1 MADLITLSAAA
12 LGGFFLV
19 ASLVLLA
26 RYRQVSRELTAS
38 TDLAKD
44 LWESLEARLKKQDER
59 LVDMMTRVD
68 VLQSKFVGGGSPPPP
83 PAPQAKKE
91 VVEQAMSEVVSPPEP
106 VTQQPQIT
114 APRPT
119 EAAAASSAETPQ
131 PGRDKLDKTEQ
142 AMLQLLAPGPKTS
155 VEIKASLKLSRE
167 HVARLLKGFFERGLV
182 VRDDSAKPYVYQ
194 LTDEGRKLLP
204 AD

>member
-19 ASLVLLA
+19 ASVVLLA
-26 RYRQVSRELTAS
+26 RYRQVSRELAAS

-44 LWESLEARLKKQDER
+44 LWESLEARFKKQDER

-68 VLQSKFVGGGSPPPP
+68 VLQSKFVGGGSPPPL

-91 VVEQAMSEVVSPPEP
+91 VVKPAVSEVVSPPEP

-119 EAAAASSAETPQ
+119 EAAEARSAETPQ
-131 PGRDKLDKTEQ
+131 PGRGKLDKTEL

-155 VEIKASLKLSRE
+155 VEVKAALKLSRE

>member
-19 ASLVLLA
+19 ASVVLLA
-26 RYRQVSRELTAS
+26 RYRQVSRELAAS

-59 LVDMMTRVD
+59 LVDVMTRVD
-68 VLQSKFVGGGSPPPP
+68 VLQSKFVGGGSPPSL

-91 VVEQAMSEVVSPPEP
+91 VVRPAVSEVASPQKP

-119 EAAAASSAETPQ
+119 EAPSAETPQ
-131 PGRDKLDKTEQ
+131 PGRSKLDKTEL

-182 VRDDSAKPYVYQ
+182 VRDDSAKPFVYQ